1 MVYFEKWRSGMHT
14 DEFEISLFRELK
26 VCTNTIHRIR
36 KSLSLMEEKHKKSTE
51 FFLEEY
57 RSGKLAADTT
67 NSDDYAAWWSSCESL
82 KQWLDLERQYQE
94 QFRAMRISVKTAAK
108 QTGGRS

>member
-1 MVYFEKWRSGMHT
+1 MHT

-26 VCTNTIHRIR
+26 VCSNTIHRIR

-51 FFLEEY
+51 IFMEEY
-57 RSGKLAADTT
+57 RSGKLAADTN

-82 KQWLDLERQYQE
+82 KQWQELERQYQG
-94 QFRAMRISVKTAAK
+94 QFHAMKISGKKAAG
-108 QTGGRS
+108 QT